1 MTSTPVHAAPA
12 RAPLQQDGD
21 VRQFADD
28 PLRWFGGDRDAMHR
42 LPVPE
47 LAALQLAALRMRFTD
62 LADRL
67 PVVSSLAR
75 EQHVERITALDDAA
89 PLLLPHTVYKSYP
102 ASLLTQGRFDQLT
115 RWMSRLTTV
124 DLGGL
129 DTRGCD
135 SVDSWLEL
143 IDERTRLRLA
153 HSSGTSGTM
162 SFVPHTAQ
170 QYALLYEIVRHDT
183 VPAGTPDDEPVH
195 VVWPSYRTG
204 RSGIAR
210 HATAMLEQIA
220 RNDPG
225 HFHTLDPGHLSAD
238 LMLLA
243 ARLRAAGG
251 RAGQVEIPAALREQR
266 DRYVAARRE
275 ADAAM
280 RDFTAG
286 LAERLRG
293 QRVISLSLW
302 ETYHTMARAGLDQGL
317 SGVFAADSVLMP
329 GGGTKG
335 SVLPDDWAQQVA
347 RFAGVPC
354 VRLVYA
360 MVELI
365 MLSLVCPAGAY
376 HLEPWIVPYVLDP
389 RTGVPLPRHGTVR
402 GRAAFFDLTAD
413 VYWGGF
419 VTGDRATVSWDA
431 CPCGRTTPRVAP
443 DISRFEDDDKIT
455 CAATPEALDDAL
467 EYLANA
473 AL

>member
-1 MTSTPVHAAPA
+1 MTTTPVYALHTH
-12 RAPLQQDGD
+12 RTGEG

-28 PLRWFGGDRDAMHR
+28 PLRWFGGDRAAMHR
-42 LPVPE
+42 LPPPE
-47 LAALQLAALRMRFTD
+47 LTALQLAALRLRFAD
-62 LADRL
+62 LVDRL
-67 PVVSSLAR
+67 PVVGSLAR
-75 EQHVERITALDDAA
+75 DQRVNGIGVLDDAA

-102 ASLLTQGRFDQLT
+102 PSLLSQGRFDQLT
-115 RWMSRLTTV
+115 RWMSQLTTI

-135 SVDSWLEL
+135 SVDAWLTL

-162 SFVPHTAQ
+162 SFVPHTAE

-183 VPAGTPDDEPVH
+183 VPPGTSPQEPVH

-210 HATAMLEQIA
+210 HAAAMAEQLA
-220 RNDPG
+220 RHSPE

-243 ARLRAAGG
+243 ARVKASGG
-251 RAGQVEIPAALREQR
+251 RGGQVEIPAALREQR
-266 DRYVAARRE
+266 DRYL
-275 ADAAM
+275 AM
-280 RDFTAG
+280 RRSAPQAMRRFTAE

-293 QRVISLSLW
+293 EHVVSLSLW
-302 ETYHTMARAGLDQGL
+302 ETYHQWARAGLDQGL
-317 SGVFAADSVLMP
+317 EGVFAADSVLMP

-335 SVLPDDWAQQVA
+335 SSLPGDWAARVA
-347 RFAGVPC
+347 RFAGVPSL
-354 VRLVYA
+354 RLCYA

-376 HLEPWIVPYVLDP
+376 HIEPWIVPYVLDP
-389 RTGVPLPRHGTVR
+389 RSGRPLPQQGTVR
-402 GRAAFFDLTAD
+402 GRAAFFDLSAD
-413 VYWGGF
+413 AYWGGF
-419 VTGDRATVSWDA
+419 VTGDRVAVCYEP
-431 CPCGRTTPRVAP
+431 CPCGRTTPRVEP
-443 DISRFEDDDKIT
+443 GISRFEDDDKIT

-467 EYLANA
+467 DHLAHA